1 MPLVEATLPISIKTI
16 GKEAF
21 AFTTNLTNIVLPVN
35 LEVIGQSAFER
46 SGLVK
51 LVVPFNVIDIQ
62 ARAFARSTLRK
73 VKIEPVS
80 SITKIDLPDN
90 AWFYGCSD
98 RTRLYI
104 DTSIVANARDVFGD
118 Y

>member
-1 MPLVEATLPISIKTI
+1 MPLVEVTLPNSIRI
-16 GKEAF
+16 IEKEAF
-21 AFTTNLTNIVLPVN
+21 AFTTNLTNISLPAN

-46 SGLVK
+46 SGLVR
-51 LVVPFNVIDIQ
+51 LVIPFNVTDIQ
-62 ARAFARSTLRK
+62 VRAFARSALRK
-73 VKIEPVS
+73 AKLEPTS

-98 RTRLYI
+98 KTRIYI
-104 DTSIVANARDVFGD
+104 DASIMANARDVFGD

>member
-1 MPLVEATLPISIKTI
+1 MPLVGVTLPNSIKII

-21 AFTTNLTNIVLPVN
+21 AFTTNLTNISLPEN
-35 LEVIGQSAFER
+35 LEVIEQSAFER

-51 LVVPFNVIDIQ
+51 LIIPFNVTDIQ
-62 ARAFARSTLRK
+62 VRAFARSSLRK
-73 VKIEPVS
+73 AKLEPTS

-98 RTRLYI
+98 KTRIYI
-104 DTSIVANARDVFGD
+104 DTSIMTNARDVFGD

>member
-1 MPLVEATLPISIKTI
+1 MPLTKVTLPNSIKTI

-21 AFTTNLTNIVLPVN
+21 AFTTNLIDIVLPAN

-51 LVVPFNVIDIQ
+51 LIVPFNVTDIQ
-62 ARAFARSTLRK
+62 ARAFARSALRK

-98 RTRLYI
+98 KTRIYI
-104 DTSIVANARDVFGD
+104 DTSIMTNARDVFGD

>member
-1 MPLVEATLPISIKTI
+1 MPLIEATLPNSIKTI

-21 AFTTNLTNIVLPVN
+21 AFTTNLSNIALPTN

-51 LVVPFNVIDIQ
+51 LVVPFNVTDIQ
-62 ARAFARSTLRK
+62 IRAFARSSLRK
-73 VKIEPVS
+73 VKLEPTS

-98 RTRLYI
+98 MTRIYI
-104 DTSIVANARDVFGD
+104 DTSIMANARDVFGD

>member
-1 MPLVEATLPISIKTI
+1 MPLVEVTLPNSIKII

-21 AFTTNLTNIVLPVN
+21 AFTTNLIDIVLPAN
-35 LEVIGQSAFER
+35 LEVIGQSAFEG
-46 SGLVK
+46 SGLIK
-51 LVVPFNVIDIQ
+51 LIVPFNVTDIQ
-62 ARAFARSTLRK
+62 TRAFARSSLRK
-73 VKIEPVS
+73 AKLEPTS

-98 RTRLYI
+98 KTRIYI
-104 DTSIVANARDVFGD
+104 DTSIMTNARDVFGD

>member
-1 MPLVEATLPISIKTI
+1 MPLVGVTLPNSIKTI

-21 AFTTNLTNIVLPVN
+21 AFTTNLTNISLPEN

-51 LVVPFNVIDIQ
+51 LIIPFNVTDIQ
-62 ARAFARSTLRK
+62 ARAFARSSLRK

-98 RTRLYI
+98 KTRIYI
-104 DTSIVANARDVFGD
+104 DTSIMINARDVFGD